1 MARRS
6 HLPSDPAFLLEYMQ
20 DLPVESDSDGEF
32 DGYLEADDGA
42 NGDTHDEAA
51 TTPLRRS
58 HSLDIL
64 QAVDEAAS
72 LPESPLAGASP
83 SLSPMQGESS
93 SGSPLACRDRPTSS
107 PSPSS
112 ALSATTD
119 SSGTASEVGFC
130 IKKTTVHN
138 SS

>member
-1 MARRS
+1 
-6 HLPSDPAFLLEYMQ
+6 MQ

-51 TTPLRRS
+51 TTPLRCS

-83 SLSPMQGESS
+83 DQVG
-93 SGSPLACRDRPTSS
+93 R
-107 PSPSS
+107 
-112 ALSATTD
+112 TT
-119 SSGTASEVGFC
+119 
-130 IKKTTVHN
+130 K
-138 SS
+138 